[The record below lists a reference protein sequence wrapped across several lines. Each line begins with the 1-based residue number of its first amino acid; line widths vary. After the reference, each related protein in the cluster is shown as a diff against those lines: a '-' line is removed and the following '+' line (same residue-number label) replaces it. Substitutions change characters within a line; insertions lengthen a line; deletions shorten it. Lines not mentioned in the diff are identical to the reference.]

1 MADHDFEATEAELQR
16 TKTALEQSDDRFE
29 RLIEMFGGADVV
41 HQLEQYEAEVTKLKE
56 KVATLE
62 DERATTMNRYLSQL
76 NVPDDLG

>member
-16 TKTALEQSDDRFE
+16 TKAALKQSDDRFE

-56 KVATLE
+56 KVAALE

>member
-1 MADHDFEATEAELQR
+1 MTSDHEATEAELQR
-16 TKTALEQSDDRFE
+16 TKAALEQSDDRFE

-41 HQLEQYEAEVTKLKE
+41 HQLEQYEAEVKKLKE
-56 KVATLE
+56 KVAALE